1 MNIRATMRIKCT
13 KVHGSLRN
21 YTKKLL
27 SHLVEN
33 RRARIR
39 VGSEERLASK
49 AGGRLLVLRVRT
61 NLVEV
66 DRLAMSCGKNEVLV
80 AEIGVCNK

>member
-1 MNIRATMRIKCT
+1 MRIKCN
-13 KVHGSLRN
+13 KVQGSLRN
-21 YTKKLL
+21 YTKALL
-27 SHLVEN
+27 SYLVEN

-61 NLVEV
+61 YLVEV
-66 DRLAMSCGKNEVLV
+66 DRLANNCGKNEVLV